1 MRCRPFSIDDRL
13 GVHLVQNGEEE
24 GEVNLIN
31 SEYTTNRFAFT
42 YSWWSAYGFDRHI
55 QSNEVLTSDC
65 DVRTNWDGFCVPPH
79 QIAHIKPVNPS

>member
-13 GVHLVQNGEEE
+13 GVQLAQNGEEE

-31 SEYTTNRFAFT
+31 SDYTTNRFAFT

-55 QSNEVLTSDC
+55 QSNQVLLTSAC
-65 DVRTNWDGFCVPPH
+65 DVRTKWKVLCSAAPNRPYH
-79 QIAHIKPVNPS
+79 TS